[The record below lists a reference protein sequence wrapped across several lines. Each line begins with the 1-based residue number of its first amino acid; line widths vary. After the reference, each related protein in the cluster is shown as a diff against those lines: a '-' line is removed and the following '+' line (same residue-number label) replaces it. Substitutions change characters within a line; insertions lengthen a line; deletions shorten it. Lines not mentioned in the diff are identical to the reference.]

1 MVRRAE
7 SAWRTPVRDFAK
19 PDLGSRPEELRR
31 RANPGETDPDRAG
44 AVERRLEIER
54 APRNRELSTAW
65 QTPRSTRSW
74 EREPAD
80 PVEAV
85 TGAANKLERER
96 RRIHSEFSQ
105 QLENA

>member
-1 MVRRAE
+1 MCARLRDAY
-7 SAWRTPVRDFAK
+7 RTPTRDAY
-19 PDLGSRPEELRR
+19 S
-31 RANPGETDPDRAG
+31 GETDPNA
-44 AVERRLEIER
+44 AESVERRLEIER
-54 APRNRELSTAW
+54 AQRRRDLSTA
-65 QTPRSTRSW
+65 SRSW

-105 QLENA
+105 RLENSWKSPVGHM